1 MDASKQWKFCSF
13 AILMVLVLSTL
24 AAAQDSPV
32 SDPTVPANYDKEFA
46 LRYLAETREKF
57 LASINGLSEA
67 QWKFKPAADRWSVG
81 EVSEHVTKAEEMF
94 QGMVRKMMESPADP
108 AQAKEAT
115 LKEANIVKMVPDR
128 STKFQ
133 APDPLKPTG
142 RWPTQTALVADFERM
157 RKENAD
163 YLAANYDGMRQ
174 RVQAG
179 PPGTMDGVQWMV
191 FMAAHLKRHTAQ
203 IEEVKADPAFPKK

>member
-1 MDASKQWKFCSF
+1 MA
-13 AILMVLVLSTL
+13 LSTL
-24 AAAQDSPV
+24 AGAQDSAV
-32 SDPTVPANYDKEFA
+32 ADPALPANYDKDFA

-67 QWKFKPAADRWSVG
+67 QWSFKPAPDRWSVS

-94 QGMVRKMMESPADP
+94 QGIVHKMMASPADP
-108 AQAKEAT
+108 AKAQEAT

-142 RWPTQTALVADFERM
+142 RWATQAALVEDFEKM
-157 RKENAD
+157 RKQNAE
-163 YLAANYDGMRQ
+163 YLAANYDGLRQ
-174 RVQAG
+174 RLEAG
-179 PPGTMDGVQWMV
+179 PPGSMDGVQWMV